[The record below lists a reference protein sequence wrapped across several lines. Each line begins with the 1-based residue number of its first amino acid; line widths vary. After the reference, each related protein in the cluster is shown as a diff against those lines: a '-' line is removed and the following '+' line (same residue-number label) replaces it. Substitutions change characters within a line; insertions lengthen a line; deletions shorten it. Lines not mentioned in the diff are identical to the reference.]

1 MPVAKLYHIIDET
14 PTTKRFFFEVPELEV
29 LNFIPGQF
37 ISFEFP
43 IHEKPSK
50 RVRHFSIASAPDNNN
65 FFEVVIVKKEGGA
78 GTEWLWKQDI
88 GVEIPFTG
96 PSGIMVMDENKIKNH
111 IFICTGTGVGP
122 FRSMLLD
129 IHRNKIKTGDLVM
142 VFGTRDKQSML
153 YVKDMEYLEN
163 QLPQMKY
170 LPILSREEIN
180 GKQEVPAESWVL
192 NIGTNPMSDI
202 RWYGIAGLA
211 WRKQQFASDWL
222 GFSVSI
228 PAVIR
233 PILPSILYTMF
244 MPVKSDI

>member
-14 PTTKRFFFEVPELEV
+14 PTTKRFFFEVPELKV

-50 RVRHFSIASAPDNNN
+50 RVRHFSIANAPDNNN

-88 GVEIPFTG
+88 GIEIPFTG
-96 PSGIMVMDENKIKNH
+96 PSGIMVMDENKVKNH

-129 IHRNKIKTGDLVM
+129 IYRNKIKTGDLVM

-153 YVKDMEYLEN
+153 YVKDMEYLES

-180 GKQEVPAESWVL
+180 GQQGYVHKVYTEVVNDYFKQMEEGKYNELDCVFYICGWKDMVKEARANLMAMGFDKKQIKQEIYE
-192 NIGTNPMSDI
+192 
-202 RWYGIAGLA
+202 
-211 WRKQQFASDWL
+211 
-222 GFSVSI
+222 
-228 PAVIR
+228 
-233 PILPSILYTMF
+233 
-244 MPVKSDI
+244 

>member
-50 RVRHFSIASAPDNNN
+50 RVRHFSIASAPNNSN

-88 GVEIPFTG
+88 RVEIPFTG

-180 GKQEVPAESWVL
+180 GKQGYVHKVYTEVV
-192 NIGTNPMSDI
+192 ND
-202 RWYGIAGLA
+202 YF
-211 WRKQQFASDWL
+211 KQMEEGKYNDLDCVFYVCGWKDMVKEARANL
-222 GFSVSI
+222 MAMGFDKKQI
-228 PAVIR
+228 KQEI
-233 PILPSILYTMF
+233 YE
-244 MPVKSDI
+244 